1 MSQADLLLELG
12 TEELPPGALER
23 LSSALEREL
32 LARLDQAGITHG
44 AATRYAAP
52 RRLALWVRDVALTQ
66 PDRIEERRGP
76 ALQAAFDKDGNPT
89 KALEGFARSCGVT
102 PDALEQQ
109 DTDKGR
115 WLIYRQPL
123 AGQAT
128 EQLLPDMLQQAIHAL
143 PIPKRMRWGAM
154 EEAFLRPVHWMVLL
168 LGERAVPLQMF
179 GIQAGHASQGH
190 RFHAPHAIEIP
201 TPAAYAE
208 TLEQHGKVLADLPR
222 RRELIRAQITAL
234 GKTLGGETSISS
246 DLLDEVSALVEWPV
260 ALAGRFEE
268 RFLAVPQEALIAS
281 MQDHQKFFPVLD
293 PEGRLLPLFI
303 TVSNLESRDPQKVIE
318 GNERVIRP
326 RLSDAAFFWEQDR
339 KQPLEARR
347 ERLANVVYQAQLGS
361 VLNKSDRVT
370 ALAEYIAAELG
381 SDTALA
387 KRAGQLCKCDLLSAM
402 VFEFP
407 ELQGL
412 MGRYYAEADGEPAEV
427 AIALEEQYRPQA
439 AGDDLPASTT
449 GQALALA
456 ERLDTLVGLFGIGQ
470 PPTGDKDPFALR
482 RAALGVLRILIE
494 RALPLDLAAL
504 IARAQDGYPAG
515 VLKADV
521 REPVL
526 DFMLS
531 RLRAYYADAGLPLN
545 AFESVLACRPTRPL
559 DFDQRLRAIAAFAG
573 REEAASLAAA
583 NKRISN
589 LLKKVTEALP
599 RVVDPAVLS
608 APAEQSLL
616 QATEALEDEV
626 RAASAAADYPRA
638 LAALARLREPVDR
651 FFDEVMV
658 MSDDALER
666 GNRLALLQRLR
677 QLFLQVADVS
687 LL

>member
-1 MSQADLLLELG
+1 MNQADLLFELG
-12 TEELPPGALER
+12 TEELPPGALAK
-23 LSSALEREL
+23 LSAALETEILR
-32 LARLDQAGITHG
+32 RLDQAGITHG

-52 RRLALWVRDVALTQ
+52 RRLALWIRDVALTQ

-76 ALQAAFDKDGNPT
+76 ALQAAFDQDGKPT

-102 PDALEQQ
+102 PDQLQQ
-109 DTDKGR
+109 QETDKGT
-115 WLIYRQPL
+115 WLVSRQEV

-128 EQLLPDMLQQAIHAL
+128 EALLPEILQQAIHAL
-143 PIPKRMRWGAM
+143 PIPKRMRWGTS

-168 LGERAVPLQMF
+168 LGAQVVPMTLF
-179 GIQAGHASQGH
+179 GIQTGQHSRGH
-190 RFHAPHAIEIP
+190 RFHAPDSIQISSA
-201 TPAAYAE
+201 AAYAD
-208 TLEQHGKVLADLPR
+208 TLETQGKVIADLAR
-222 RRELIRAQITAL
+222 RREMIREQITAL
-234 GKTLGGETSISS
+234 GTTLGGTTSI
-246 DLLDEVSALVEWPV
+246 DAALLDEVTALVEWPV
-260 ALAGRFEE
+260 ALAGKFEP
-268 RFLAVPQEALIAS
+268 RFLEVPQEALIAS
-281 MQDHQKFFPVLD
+281 MQDHQKFFPVLNAD
-293 PEGRLLPLFI
+293 GRLLPVFI
-303 TVSNLESRDPQKVIE
+303 TVSNLESHDPQKVIE

-339 KQPLEARR
+339 KQPLESRR
-347 ERLANVVYQAQLGS
+347 ARLAHVVYQTQLGS
-361 VLNKSDRVT
+361 VLEKSDRVT
-370 ALAEYIAAELG
+370 ALAAYIAQQLG
-381 SDTALA
+381 SEVAHA
-387 KRAGQLCKCDLLSAM
+387 QRAGTLCKCDLLSAM

-412 MGRYYAEADGEPAEV
+412 MGRYYAQADGEAEAV
-427 AIALEEQYRPQA
+427 AIALEEQYKPQA
-439 AGDDLPASTT
+439 AGDDLPATPT

-456 ERLDTLVGLFGIGQ
+456 ERMDTLVGLFGIGQ

-504 IARAQDGYPAG
+504 IEQTQGGYPAG
-515 VLKADV
+515 VLKDDV

-531 RLRAYYADAGLPLN
+531 RLRAYYSEAGLPLN
-545 AFESVLACRPTRPL
+545 AFEAVLACRPTQPL
-559 DFDQRLRAIAAFAG
+559 NFDHRLRAVAAFAS

-583 NKRISN
+583 NKRTSN
-589 LLKKVTEALP
+589 LLKKVDEALP
-599 RVVDPAVLS
+599 DVVDPAVLS
-608 APAEQSLL
+608 APAEQALL

-638 LAALARLREPVDR
+638 LEALARLREPVDR

-658 MSDDALER
+658 MSEDATER

-677 QLFLQVADVS
+677 HLFLHVADVS

>member
-1 MSQADLLLELG
+1 MNQADLLFELG
-12 TEELPPGALER
+12 TEELPPGALAK
-23 LSSALEREL
+23 LSAALETEILR
-32 LARLDQAGITHG
+32 RLDQAGITHG

-52 RRLALWVRDVALTQ
+52 RRLALWIRDVALTQ

-76 ALQAAFDKDGNPT
+76 ALQAAFDQDGKPT

-102 PDALEQQ
+102 PDQLQQ
-109 DTDKGR
+109 QETDKGT
-115 WLIYRQPL
+115 WLVSRQEV

-128 EQLLPDMLQQAIHAL
+128 EALLPEILQQAIHAL
-143 PIPKRMRWGAM
+143 PIPKRMRWGTS

-168 LGERAVPLQMF
+168 LGAQVVPMTLF
-179 GIQAGHASQGH
+179 GIQTGQHSRGH
-190 RFHAPHAIEIP
+190 RFHAPDSIQISSA
-201 TPAAYAE
+201 AAYAD
-208 TLEQHGKVLADLPR
+208 TLETQGKVIADLAR
-222 RRELIRAQITAL
+222 RREMIREQITAL
-234 GKTLGGETSISS
+234 GTTLGGTTSI
-246 DLLDEVSALVEWPV
+246 DAVLLDEVTALVEWPV
-260 ALAGRFEE
+260 ALAGKFEP
-268 RFLAVPQEALIAS
+268 RFLEVPQEALIAS
-281 MQDHQKFFPVLD
+281 MQDHQKFFPVLNAD
-293 PEGRLLPLFI
+293 GRLLPVFI
-303 TVSNLESRDPQKVIE
+303 TVSNLESHDPQKVIE

-339 KQPLEARR
+339 KQPLESRR
-347 ERLANVVYQAQLGS
+347 ARLAHVVYQTQLGS
-361 VLNKSDRVT
+361 VLEKSDRVT
-370 ALAEYIAAELG
+370 ALAAYIAQQLG
-381 SDTALA
+381 SEVAHA
-387 KRAGQLCKCDLLSAM
+387 QRAGTLCKCDLLSAM

-412 MGRYYAEADGEPAEV
+412 MGRYYAQADGEAEAV
-427 AIALEEQYRPQA
+427 AIALEEQYKPQA
-439 AGDDLPASTT
+439 AGDDLPATPT

-456 ERLDTLVGLFGIGQ
+456 ERMDTLVGLFGIGQ

-504 IARAQDGYPAG
+504 IEQTQGGYPAG
-515 VLKADV
+515 VLKDDV

-531 RLRAYYADAGLPLN
+531 RLRAYYSEAGLALN
-545 AFESVLACRPTRPL
+545 AFEAVLACRPTQPL
-559 DFDQRLRAIAAFAG
+559 NFDHRLRAVAAFAS

-583 NKRISN
+583 NKRTSN
-589 LLKKVTEALP
+589 LLKKVDEALP
-599 RVVDPAVLS
+599 DVVDPAVLS
-608 APAEQSLL
+608 APAEQALL

-638 LAALARLREPVDR
+638 LEALARLREPVDR

-658 MSDDALER
+658 MSEDATER

-677 QLFLQVADVS
+677 HLFLHVADVS

>member
-1 MSQADLLLELG
+1 MNQADLLFELG
-12 TEELPPGALER
+12 TEELPPGALAK
-23 LSSALEREL
+23 LSAALETEILR
-32 LARLDQAGITHG
+32 RLDQAGITHG

-52 RRLALWVRDVALTQ
+52 RRLALWIRDVALTQ

-76 ALQAAFDKDGNPT
+76 ALQAAFDQDGKPT

-102 PDALEQQ
+102 PDQLQQ
-109 DTDKGR
+109 QETDKGT
-115 WLIYRQPL
+115 WLVSRQEV

-128 EQLLPDMLQQAIHAL
+128 EALLPEILQQAIHAL
-143 PIPKRMRWGAM
+143 PIPKRMRWGTS

-168 LGERAVPLQMF
+168 LGAQVVPMTLF
-179 GIQAGHASQGH
+179 GIQTGQHSRGH
-190 RFHAPHAIEIP
+190 RFHAPDSIQISSA
-201 TPAAYAE
+201 AAYAD
-208 TLEQHGKVLADLPR
+208 TLETQGKVIADLAR
-222 RRELIRAQITAL
+222 RREMIREQITAL
-234 GKTLGGETSISS
+234 GTTLGGTTSI
-246 DLLDEVSALVEWPV
+246 DAVLLDEVTALVEWPV
-260 ALAGRFEE
+260 ALAGKFEP
-268 RFLAVPQEALIAS
+268 RFLEVPQEALIAS
-281 MQDHQKFFPVLD
+281 MQDHQKFFPVLNAD
-293 PEGRLLPLFI
+293 GRLLPVFI
-303 TVSNLESRDPQKVIE
+303 TVSNLESHDPQKVIE

-339 KQPLEARR
+339 KQPLESRR
-347 ERLANVVYQAQLGS
+347 ARLAHVVYQTQLGS
-361 VLNKSDRVT
+361 VLEKSDRVT
-370 ALAEYIAAELG
+370 ALAAYIAQQLG
-381 SDTALA
+381 SEVAHA
-387 KRAGQLCKCDLLSAM
+387 QRAGTLCKCDLLSAM

-412 MGRYYAEADGEPAEV
+412 MGRYYAQADGEAEAV
-427 AIALEEQYRPQA
+427 AIALEEQYKPQA
-439 AGDDLPASTT
+439 AGDDLPATPT

-456 ERLDTLVGLFGIGQ
+456 ERMDTLVGLFGIGQ

-504 IARAQDGYPAG
+504 IEQTQGGYPAG
-515 VLKADV
+515 VLKDDV

-531 RLRAYYADAGLPLN
+531 RLRAYYSEAGLALN
-545 AFESVLACRPTRPL
+545 AFEAVLACRPTQPL
-559 DFDQRLRAIAAFAG
+559 DFDQRIRAVAAFAS

-583 NKRISN
+583 NKRTSN
-589 LLKKVTEALP
+589 LLKKVDEALP
-599 RVVDPAVLS
+599 DVVDPAVLS
-608 APAEQSLL
+608 APAEQALL

-638 LAALARLREPVDR
+638 LEALARLREPVDR

-658 MSDDALER
+658 MSEDATER

-677 QLFLQVADVS
+677 HLFLHVADVS

>member
-1 MSQADLLLELG
+1 MNQADLLFELG
-12 TEELPPGALER
+12 TEELPPGALAK
-23 LSSALEREL
+23 LSAALETEILR
-32 LARLDQAGITHG
+32 RLDQAGITHG

-52 RRLALWVRDVALTQ
+52 RRLALWIRDVALTQ

-76 ALQAAFDKDGNPT
+76 ALQAAFDQDGKPT

-102 PDALEQQ
+102 PDQLQQ
-109 DTDKGR
+109 QETDKGT
-115 WLIYRQPL
+115 WLVSRQEV

-128 EQLLPDMLQQAIHAL
+128 EALLPEILQQAIHAL
-143 PIPKRMRWGAM
+143 PIPKRMRWGTS

-168 LGERAVPLQMF
+168 LGAQVVPMTLF
-179 GIQAGHASQGH
+179 GIQTGQHSRGH
-190 RFHAPHAIEIP
+190 RFHAPDSIQISSA
-201 TPAAYAE
+201 AAYAD
-208 TLEQHGKVLADLPR
+208 TLETQGKVIADLAR
-222 RRELIRAQITAL
+222 RREMIREQITAL
-234 GKTLGGETSISS
+234 GTTLGGTTSI
-246 DLLDEVSALVEWPV
+246 DAALLDEVTALVEWPV
-260 ALAGRFEE
+260 ALAGKFEP
-268 RFLAVPQEALIAS
+268 RFLEVPQEALIAS
-281 MQDHQKFFPVLD
+281 MQDHQKFFPVLNAD
-293 PEGRLLPLFI
+293 GRLLPVFI
-303 TVSNLESRDPQKVIE
+303 TVSNLESHDPQKVIE

-339 KQPLEARR
+339 KQPLESRR
-347 ERLANVVYQAQLGS
+347 ARLAHVVYQTQLGS
-361 VLNKSDRVT
+361 VLEKSDRVT
-370 ALAEYIAAELG
+370 ALAAYIAQQLG
-381 SDTALA
+381 SEVAHA
-387 KRAGQLCKCDLLSAM
+387 QRAGTLCKCDLLSAM

-412 MGRYYAEADGEPAEV
+412 MGRYYAQADGEAEAV
-427 AIALEEQYRPQA
+427 AIALEEQYKPQA
-439 AGDDLPASTT
+439 AGDDLPATPT

-456 ERLDTLVGLFGIGQ
+456 ERMDTLVGLFGIGQ

-504 IARAQDGYPAG
+504 IEQTQGGYPAG
-515 VLKADV
+515 VLKDDV

-531 RLRAYYADAGLPLN
+531 RLRAYYSEAGLALN
-545 AFESVLACRPTRPL
+545 AFEAVLACRPTQPL
-559 DFDQRLRAIAAFAG
+559 NFDHRLRAVAAFAS

-583 NKRISN
+583 NKRTSN
-589 LLKKVTEALP
+589 LLKKVDEALP
-599 RVVDPAVLS
+599 DVVDPAVLS
-608 APAEQSLL
+608 APAEQALL

-638 LAALARLREPVDR
+638 LEALARLREPVDR

-658 MSDDALER
+658 MSEDATER

-677 QLFLQVADVS
+677 HLFLHVADVS

>member
-1 MSQADLLLELG
+1 MNQADLLFELG
-12 TEELPPGALER
+12 TEELPPGALAK
-23 LSSALEREL
+23 LSAALETEILR
-32 LARLDQAGITHG
+32 RLDQAGITHG

-52 RRLALWVRDVALTQ
+52 RRLALWIRDVALTQ

-76 ALQAAFDKDGNPT
+76 ALQAAFDQDGKPT

-102 PDALEQQ
+102 PDQLQQ
-109 DTDKGR
+109 QETDKGT
-115 WLIYRQPL
+115 WLVSRQEV

-128 EQLLPDMLQQAIHAL
+128 EALLPEILQQAIHAL
-143 PIPKRMRWGAM
+143 PIPKRMRWGTS

-168 LGERAVPLQMF
+168 LGAQVVPMTLF
-179 GIQAGHASQGH
+179 GIQTGQHSRGH
-190 RFHAPHAIEIP
+190 RFHAPDSIQISSA
-201 TPAAYAE
+201 AAYAD
-208 TLEQHGKVLADLPR
+208 TLETQGKVIADLAR
-222 RRELIRAQITAL
+222 RREMIREQITAL
-234 GKTLGGETSISS
+234 GTTLGGTTSI
-246 DLLDEVSALVEWPV
+246 DAALLDEVTALVEWPV
-260 ALAGRFEE
+260 ALAGKFEP
-268 RFLAVPQEALIAS
+268 RFLEVPQEALIAS
-281 MQDHQKFFPVLD
+281 MQDHQKFFPVLNAD
-293 PEGRLLPLFI
+293 GRLLPVFI
-303 TVSNLESRDPQKVIE
+303 TVSNLESHDPQKVIE

-339 KQPLEARR
+339 KQPLESRR
-347 ERLANVVYQAQLGS
+347 ARLAHVVYQTQLGS
-361 VLNKSDRVT
+361 VLEKSDRVT
-370 ALAEYIAAELG
+370 ALAAYIAQQLG
-381 SDTALA
+381 SEVAHA
-387 KRAGQLCKCDLLSAM
+387 QRAGTLCKCDLLSAM

-412 MGRYYAEADGEPAEV
+412 MGRYYAQADGEAEAV
-427 AIALEEQYRPQA
+427 AIALEEQYKPQA
-439 AGDDLPASTT
+439 AGDDLPATPT

-456 ERLDTLVGLFGIGQ
+456 ERMDTLVGLFGIGQ

-504 IARAQDGYPAG
+504 IEQTQGGYPAG
-515 VLKADV
+515 VLKDDV

-531 RLRAYYADAGLPLN
+531 RLRAYYSEAGLALN
-545 AFESVLACRPTRPL
+545 AFEAVLACRPTQPL
-559 DFDQRLRAIAAFAG
+559 DFDQRIRAVAAFAS

-583 NKRISN
+583 NKRTSN
-589 LLKKVTEALP
+589 LLKKVDEALP
-599 RVVDPAVLS
+599 DVVDPAVLS
-608 APAEQSLL
+608 APAEQALL

-638 LAALARLREPVDR
+638 LEALARLREPVDR

-658 MSDDALER
+658 MSEDATER

-677 QLFLQVADVS
+677 HLFLHVADVS

>member
-1 MSQADLLLELG
+1 MSHADLLFELG
-12 TEELPPGALER
+12 TEELPPGALAK
-23 LSSALEREL
+23 LSSALESEL
-32 LARLDQAGITHG
+32 LQRLDQAGIAHG
-44 AATRYAAP
+44 VATRYAAP

-66 PDRIEERRGP
+66 PDRTEERRGP
-76 ALQAAFDKDGNPT
+76 ALQAAYDKDGNPT

-102 PDALEQQ
+102 SDQLQQ
-109 DTDKGR
+109 QETDKGS
-115 WLIYRQPL
+115 WLMFRQEV

-128 EQLLPDMLQQAIHAL
+128 AALLPEILQEAIHAL
-143 PIPKRMRWGAM
+143 PIPKRMRWGAS

-168 LGERAVPLQMF
+168 LGSEVVPMTLF
-179 GIQAGHASQGH
+179 GIQTGHESRGH
-190 RFHAPHAIEIP
+190 RFHAPGSIP
-201 TPAAYAE
+201 ITSAAAYAE
-208 TLEQHGKVLADLPR
+208 ALETQGKVIADLDR
-222 RRELIRAQITAL
+222 RREMIREQIISL
-234 GKTLGGETSISS
+234 GESLGGTTSIDA
-246 DLLDEVSALVEWPV
+246 DLLDEVTALVEWPV
-260 ALAGRFEE
+260 ALAGKFEE
-268 RFLAVPQEALIAS
+268 RFLEVPQEALIAS
-281 MQDHQKFFPVLD
+281 MQDHQKFFPVLNA
-293 PEGRLLPLFI
+293 EGRLLPVFI

-339 KQPLEARR
+339 KQPLESRR
-347 ERLANVVYQAQLGS
+347 ERLASVVYQTQLGS
-361 VLNKSDRVT
+361 VLEKSDRVT
-370 ALAEYIAAELG
+370 ALAAHIASLLG
-381 SDTALA
+381 SDVRHAQ
-387 KRAGQLCKCDLLSAM
+387 RAGELCKCDLLSAM
-402 VFEFP
+402 VYEFP

-412 MGRYYAEADGEPAEV
+412 MGRYYAQADGEAEAV
-427 AIALEEQYRPQA
+427 AIALEEQYKPQA
-439 AGDDLPASTT
+439 AGDELPASPT

-504 IARAQDGYPAG
+504 IAQAQHGYAQG
-515 VLKADV
+515 VLKEDV

-531 RLRAYYADAGLPLN
+531 RLRAYYSEAGLPLN
-545 AFESVLACRPTRPL
+545 AFEAVLACRPTQPL
-559 DFDQRLRAIAAFAG
+559 DFDQRLRAVAAFTG
-573 REEAASLAAA
+573 REEAESLAAA
-583 NKRISN
+583 NKRTSN
-589 LLKKVTEALP
+589 LLKKVNEALP
-599 RVVDPAVLS
+599 NVVDPAVLS
-608 APAEQSLL
+608 APAEQALL

-638 LAALARLREPVDR
+638 LEALARLREPVDR

-658 MSDDALER
+658 MSEDAIER

>member
-1 MSQADLLLELG
+1 MSHADLLFELG
-12 TEELPPGALER
+12 TEELPPGALGK
-23 LSSALEREL
+23 LSAALESEVL
-32 LARLDQAGITHG
+32 QRLDQAGIEHG

-52 RRLALWVRDVALTQ
+52 RRLALWIRDVALTQ
-66 PDRIEERRGP
+66 PDRNEERRGP
-76 ALQAAFDKDGNPT
+76 ALQAAYDKDGNPT

-102 PDALEQQ
+102 ADQLQQ
-109 DTDKGR
+109 QETDKGT
-115 WLIYRQPL
+115 WLVFRQQV

-128 EQLLPDMLQQAIHAL
+128 AALLPDILQQAIHAL
-143 PIPKRMRWGAM
+143 PIPKRMRWGAS

-168 LGERAVPLQMF
+168 LGDQVVPMTLF
-179 GIQAGHASQGH
+179 GIQTGSESRGH
-190 RFHAPHAIEIP
+190 RFHAPNPIRI
-201 TPAAYAE
+201 TSAASYAE
-208 TLEQHGKVLADLPR
+208 TLEAQGKVIADLAR
-222 RRELIRAQITAL
+222 RHEMIREQITAL
-234 GKTLGGETSISS
+234 GSSLGGTTAMDA
-246 DLLDEVSALVEWPV
+246 DLLDEVTALVEWPV
-260 ALAGRFEE
+260 ALAGNFEP
-268 RFLAVPQEALIAS
+268 RFLEVPQEALIAS
-281 MQDHQKFFPVLD
+281 MQDHQKFFPVLNA
-293 PEGRLLPLFI
+293 EGRLLPVFI

-339 KQPLEARR
+339 KQPLESRR
-347 ERLANVVYQAQLGS
+347 ERLASVVYQTQLGS
-361 VLNKSDRVT
+361 VLDKSDRVT
-370 ALAEYIAAELG
+370 ALAAHIAQQLD
-381 SDTALA
+381 SDVTHAQ
-387 KRAGQLCKCDLLSAM
+387 RAGTLCKCDLLSAM

-412 MGRYYAEADGEPAEV
+412 MGRYYAQADGEAEAV
-427 AIALEEQYRPQA
+427 AIALEEQYKPQA
-439 AGDDLPASTT
+439 AGDDLPATAT

-470 PPTGDKDPFALR
+470 PPTGDKDPFGLR
-482 RAALGVLRILIE
+482 RAALGVLRIVIE

-504 IARAQDGYPAG
+504 IEHAQAGYPAG
-515 VLKADV
+515 VLKEDV

-531 RLRAYYADAGLPLN
+531 RLRAYYSEAGLPLN
-545 AFESVLACRPTRPL
+545 AFEAVLACRPTQPL
-559 DFDQRLRAIAAFAG
+559 DFDRRIRAVAAFAG
-573 REEAASLAAA
+573 REEAEALAAA

-589 LLKKVTEALP
+589 LLKKVDEALP
-599 RVVDPAVLS
+599 SVVDPAVLS
-608 APAEQSLL
+608 AAAEQALL

-638 LAALARLREPVDR
+638 LEALARLREPVDR

-658 MSDDALER
+658 MSEDATER